1 MDKDR
6 LIDIIKKPY
15 AINNNDMKELC
26 QLTKTYPY
34 FTVCQILLAIGMHK
48 MKHIE
53 AELQLKK
60 AAAMTPDRN
69 MLRRIFSELPDEY
82 YQKETDTDI
91 SIENDAVQK
100 LSCISQ
106 NETPRNDVSEN
117 YSEVSEKMNI
127 TVENHNI
134 IKESTTINIPTEE
147 IINIPEL
154 YLGDSIEELNAEIEL
169 LERKKQTLDE
179 LKSLVEKKLMELQNK
194 DNDIEKNEKIMT
206 KDEIINKFIA
216 NNPSITRPKSEFFNP
231 ISAAQN
237 SVTDHENII
246 SETLA
251 RIYLNQGYVEK
262 AISIYQKLS
271 LKFPKKSIYFANLI
285 EEAKKKFNN

>member
-1 MDKDR
+1 M
-6 LIDIIKKPY
+6 
-15 AINNNDMKELC
+15 
-26 QLTKTYPY
+26 
-34 FTVCQILLAIGMHK
+34 
-48 MKHIE
+48 
-53 AELQLKK
+53 
-60 AAAMTPDRN
+60 
-69 MLRRIFSELPDEY
+69 
-82 YQKETDTDI
+82 
-91 SIENDAVQK
+91 
-100 LSCISQ
+100 
-106 NETPRNDVSEN
+106 
-117 YSEVSEKMNI
+117 
-127 TVENHNI
+127 
-134 IKESTTINIPTEE
+134 
-147 IINIPEL
+147 
-154 YLGDSIEELNAEIEL
+154 
-169 LERKKQTLDE
+169 DE

-271 LKFPKKSIYFANLI
+271 LKFPKKVFTLQILLKRQK
-285 EEAKKKFNN
+285 EV

>member
-1 MDKDR
+1 
-6 LIDIIKKPY
+6 
-15 AINNNDMKELC
+15 MKELC

-91 SIENDAVQK
+91 SIENDAVQE